1 MSDFQ
6 EHGRVEAGSDR
17 QFGLVIAAVMLL
29 VALWPLLGA
38 EAPRYWLAAL
48 AGAMAALGLVAP
60 HVLHPL
66 NLLWH
71 RFGLLLGR
79 VIAPLVMGAVF
90 FVGITPI
97 ALLFRLRGKDLLER
111 RPDPAAGS
119 YWIVRDQ
126 PVGSMKDQF

>member
-6 EHGRVEAGSDR
+6 EHSRDEAGSDR
-17 QFGLVIAAVMLL
+17 QFGLVIAGVM
-29 VALWPLLGA
+29 VIIALWPLLGA
-38 EAPRYWLAAL
+38 GTPRYWLIAIAVVF
-48 AGAMAALGLVAP
+48 AALGLVAP
-60 HVLHPL
+60 HTLHPL

-71 RFGLLLGR
+71 RFGILLGR
-79 VIAPLVMGAVF
+79 VVAPVVMGIVF

-97 ALLFRLRGKDLLER
+97 ALLFKLRGKDLLER
-111 RPDPAAGS
+111 RPDTNAGS